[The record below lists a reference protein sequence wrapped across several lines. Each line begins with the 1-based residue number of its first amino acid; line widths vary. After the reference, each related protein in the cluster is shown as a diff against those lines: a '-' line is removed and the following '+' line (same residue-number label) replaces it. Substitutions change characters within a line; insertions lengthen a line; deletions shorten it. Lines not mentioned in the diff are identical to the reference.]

1 MKKCKRRGY
10 ICLVNGSKYRANR
23 WRRVLEM
30 IINVPRG
37 VCTQDDSALPPWL
50 VLQIQKKFSFNPLKT
65 SFEVIQGTVRQL
77 LLAEG

>member
-37 VCTQDDSALPPWL
+37 VCTQDDSELPPMFL
-50 VLQIQKKFSFNPLKT
+50 FVSPPDTKKKLHLTPLKLP
-65 SFEVIQGTVRQL
+65 SE
-77 LLAEG
+77 